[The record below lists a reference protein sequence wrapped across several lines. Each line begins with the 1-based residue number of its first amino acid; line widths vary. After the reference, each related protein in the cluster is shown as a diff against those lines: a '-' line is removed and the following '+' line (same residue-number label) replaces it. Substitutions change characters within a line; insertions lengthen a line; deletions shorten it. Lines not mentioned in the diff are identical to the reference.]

1 MKKILTLA
9 LPKGSLQASTM
20 ELFSHAGFEV
30 SGNGRSYHVTIDDD
44 EIEAILIRAQEIP
57 RYVQLGVFDVGISG
71 NDWITENR
79 AQVVEVSELIYA
91 KQGLRP
97 VKIVLAAPEGSEI
110 RSVKDLEGKR
120 IATELVNLT
129 KDYLASNGVKAEVEF
144 SWGATEIK
152 AGTLVDAVVEI
163 TETGSTLRSHGL
175 SIVDIIMESSPKLIA
190 NKEAWEDSWK
200 KEKINS
206 IALLLESALN
216 ASRKVGLKM
225 NVSKEG
231 LEKIL
236 RMLPAIKKPT
246 VSPLAEEGWFAIETI
261 VDRRESKHLIPELKK
276 IGASGIVEYSI
287 NKLIY

>member
-20 ELFSHAGFEV
+20 ELFSHAGFEI

-97 VKIVLAAPEGSEI
+97 VKIVLAAPEGSGI
-110 RSVKDLEGKR
+110 HSVKDLEGKR

-190 NKEAWEDSWK
+190 NKEAWDDLWK
-200 KEKINS
+200 KEKINN

>member
-20 ELFSHAGFEV
+20 ELFFYAGFEI

-97 VKIVLAAPEGSEI
+97 VKIVLAAPEGSGI
-110 RSVKDLEGKR
+110 HSVKDLEGKR

-190 NKEAWEDSWK
+190 NKEAWDDLWK
-200 KEKINS
+200 KEKINN